1 MKSNILEQSPYE
13 VKLEVVVETDDYS
26 KELNDKLKEKR
37 KTSSMKGFRPG
48 KAPMRLIKRMY
59 GQSLL
64 IDIVNEKTS
73 EAIREVNEKENFNP
87 IGDMEIA
94 DEQETMDFNPLK
106 SQDYRFIIEMGLLPD
121 MEIKGL
127 DGSLT
132 IPYFLIE
139 ASDEQIQDRWKE
151 LLAQG
156 AETVETD
163 GPVKEGDILTLEASE
178 LEGKEEKEDGWISN
192 FVIASD
198 LMNEDA
204 KEKVIGAKPGATFDF
219 DIYRLEK
226 DASEDFVKQHLLKMD
241 EEDSSE
247 VNPDFRFEIMTIQSK
262 KEAEANQETFDKIFG
277 EGEVESEEEALDKI
291 RESFEHAN
299 QGASDNLFYWDSK
312 FALTDEN
319 YSSDMPDSYCKKF
332 LLDPNTAKKYAGE
345 SLPEVVKK
353 ELSWSLITQTLAKK
367 HNIQPS
373 QEALIEKAHERIQ
386 QMLQG
391 QALPESVMSQLTKTI
406 LEDEEQFSN
415 IAREV
420 TQNMLTQFIK
430 DNVTL
435 DQKAVSE
442 EDFKK
447 EVDRINAK
455 VEELNNCFTPEGG
468 EEEE

>member
-26 KELNDKLKEKR
+26 KELNNKLKEKR
-37 KTSSMKGFRPG
+37 KTSTMKGFRPG

-73 EAIREVNEKENFNP
+73 EAIREVNEKEGLHP
-87 IGDMEIA
+87 IGEMEIA
-94 DEQETMDFNPLK
+94 EEQEAMDFNPLK

-121 MEIKGL
+121 LEIKGL
-127 DGSLT
+127 DGNLSV
-132 IPYFLIE
+132 PYFLIE
-139 ASDEQIQDRWKE
+139 ASDEQINDRWKE
-151 LLAQG
+151 LLTQA
-156 AETVETD
+156 AETVETE

-178 LEGKEEKEDGWISN
+178 LEGKEEKKDGWISN

-198 LMNEDA
+198 LMSEDA

-219 DIYRLEK
+219 NVYELEK
-226 DASEDFVKQHLLKMD
+226 DATEDFVKQHLLKMD
-241 EEDSSE
+241 EEDSTE
-247 VNPDFRFEIMTIQSK
+247 VNSNFRFEIMTIQAK
-262 KEAEANQETFDKIFG
+262 KEAEENQETFDKIFG
-277 EGEVESEEEALDKI
+277 EGEVKSKEEALSKI
-291 RESFEHAN
+291 RESFELAN

-319 YSSDMPDSYCKKF
+319 HSSDLPDSYCKKF
-332 LLDPNTAKKYAGE
+332 LLDPKTAKKYVGE
-345 SLPEVVKK
+345 SLPELVKK

-373 QEALIEKAHERIQ
+373 QEALIEKAQERIQ

-415 IAREV
+415 IAQEV

-435 DQKAVSE
+435 DQQAVSE

-447 EVDRINAK
+447 EVDRINEK
-455 VEELNNCFTPEGG
+455 VQKVNDYLTPKGG